1 MKTLYYYQTFVN
13 LDKLMTHTEDID
25 VMIISSI
32 HFDKTRDQKPGIFL
46 NDNNPCD
53 VIFNSMWN
61 QTKQL
66 STKGVDIHLMVGGAG
81 GAYDVLFS
89 DFNSYYPLLQKLLKQ
104 KSFISGIDLDIEEG
118 VDYNNVIMLVRK
130 LKEDFPHF
138 KITFAPVA
146 SSLQQDGGSM
156 GGFSYKKLFNEV
168 GDKIDWFN
176 TQCYGTFTYET
187 FESILQNGYP
197 PEKIVMGMISGEFTK
212 DNFTQAVEVV
222 KKIYNKYPTM
232 SGVYDWEYLN
242 APPNKENPSEWC
254 HQMKQISNH

>member
-1 MKTLYYYQTFVN
+1 MKTIYYYQTFVN
-13 LDKLMTHTEDID
+13 LDKLLTHTEDID

-32 HFDKTRDQKPGIFL
+32 HFYKTRDQKPCIFL
-46 NDNNPCD
+46 NDNNPYE
-53 VIFNSMWN
+53 VIFNAMWN

-89 DFNSYYPLLQKLLKQ
+89 DFNSYYPLLQKLLKE

-146 SSLQQDGGSM
+146 SSLQHDGGSM
-156 GGFSYKKLFNEV
+156 GGFSYKKLYNEL
-168 GDKIDWFN
+168 GDQIDWFN

-187 FESILQNGYP
+187 FESILKNGYP

-232 SGVYDWEYLN
+232 SGVYDWEYFN
-242 APPNKENPSEWC
+242 SPPNKEDPSEWC